1 MRSPITHAALT
12 VQHGTLAKN
21 GNGIQRPT
29 TNAGREV
36 DQLYLHMAR
45 QLRAR
50 YKVSLRCITSRGI
63 AVALMNLVDQ
73 GRLDFEALR
82 ADLDGRDMREI
93 TRLLSADSRLG
104 LSLRGH

>member
-1 MRSPITHAALT
+1 MRSPALT
-12 VQHGTLAKN
+12 VIPPHTN
-21 GNGIQRPT
+21 GARPT
-29 TNAGREV
+29 TKAGREV
-36 DQLYLHMAR
+36 DHLYLHMAR

-82 ADLDGRDMREI
+82 AELDGRDQREVLRLLGGD
-93 TRLLSADSRLG
+93 TRLGAL
-104 LSLRGH
+104 LRGH